1 MGGSRRLA
9 CAGTLCAV
17 YLSAPQDLA
26 FRRNLV
32 DLLHGFALP
41 LVALVLPW
49 RLAFAVYRWLANF
62 PLFSVRVAMFLE
74 GVRRTRT
81 LDAQAARHLAWRH
94 RLYLLLETGDATLAQ
109 VRGPRWMSRYL
120 KRTGDFPRG
129 PDSYVAIFF
138 HYGTGL
144 WGIRAMAEHGRPAR
158 LVGRPI
164 DREGLRNR
172 PFMQRYG
179 EWRYDVAARAGRGP
193 IILWG
198 GARKQIGAAL
208 ASGQAVLGAVDVPP
222 TETHS
227 LSPVTLLGRPTH
239 FTHGLVEIAAQANVP
254 LVVFCVGLSED
265 ARERVLEVSA
275 PIVAAG
281 RPLAEV
287 MQELA
292 THLDRH
298 LARDPAGWYLWGWL
312 DGFFAADA
320 WSVASAA
327 PASSES
333 TAPPGDP
340 GEREADAQLD
350 LPDSANPMAP

>member
-1 MGGSRRLA
+1 M
-9 CAGTLCAV
+9 
-17 YLSAPQDLA
+17 A

-62 PLFSVRVAMFLE
+62 PLFSVRVAMFLD

-81 LDAQAARHLAWRH
+81 LDAEAARHLAWRH
-94 RLYLLLETGDATLAQ
+94 RLYFLLETGDAALAQ
-109 VRGPRWMSRYL
+109 VRGPRWMRRHL
-120 KRTGDFPRG
+120 KRIGDFPHG

-138 HYGTGL
+138 HYGTGM
-144 WGIRAMAEHGRPAR
+144 WGVRAMAEHGRPAR

-164 DREGLRNR
+164 DHEGLRNR
-172 PFMQRYG
+172 PFMRRYG

-193 IILWG
+193 IIFWG
-198 GARKQIGAAL
+198 GARKQIAAAL
-208 ASGQAVLGAVDVPP
+208 ATGQAVLGAVDVPP
-222 TETHS
+222 TETHL

-254 LVVFCVGLSED
+254 LVVFCVGLSDD
-265 ARERVLEVSA
+265 ARERFLEVSD

-281 RPLAEV
+281 RPMAEV

-292 THLDRH
+292 THLDRY

-312 DGFFAADA
+312 DAFFAVDA
-320 WSVASAA
+320 WSG
-327 PASSES
+327 ES
-333 TAPPGDP
+333 VVSPPGDKP
-340 GEREADAQLD
+340 APSGDTAELEVDAQLD